1 MIPNATAPI
10 GVFDSGAGGISVL
23 KRLWTLM
30 PNENYIYF
38 GDSANAPY
46 GVRPVEEIRAL
57 TVAAVEKLLSLGCK
71 AIVLAC
77 NTATSAAAQD
87 LRATYPELPII
98 GLEPALK
105 PAALSGGHPTVVVMA
120 TPVTL
125 REEKFKRLTER
136 FQDDCNLIKL
146 PAPELVTLVEQNKM
160 GTSELAAYLKAL
172 FAPLK
177 ETRIDCLV
185 LGCTHFP
192 FAKREIKALL
202 GAQVKL
208 FDGAVGEA
216 KYTKVVLEERGL
228 RAPLEAKGEICFLSS
243 DETKLPL
250 LRQLFDFEL

>member
-125 REEKFKRLTER
+125 REEKFTRLTER
-136 FQDDCNLIKL
+136 FKDDCNLIKL

-160 GTSELAAYLKAL
+160 GTPELAAYLKAL

-228 RAPLEAKGEICFLSS
+228 RAPLEAKGGICFLSS

>member
-1 MIPNATAPI
+1 MTNHNTAPI

-23 KRLWTLM
+23 KRLWKLM
-30 PNENYIYF
+30 PNENYFYF

-57 TVAAVEKLLSLGCK
+57 TVAAVEKLLSMGCK

-77 NTATSAAAQD
+77 NTATSAAAAD
-87 LRATYPELPII
+87 LRAAHPDVPII

-120 TPVTL
+120 TPLTL
-125 REEKFKRLTER
+125 REEKFARLTER
-136 FQDDCNLIKL
+136 FKDDCTLIKL

-160 GTSELAAYLKAL
+160 GTPEMAAYLQTL
-172 FAPLK
+172 FEPLK
-177 ETRIDCLV
+177 DTKIDCLV

-202 GAQVKL
+202 GNGVKL

-216 KYTKVVLEERGL
+216 KYTKVVLDDRGM
-228 RAPLEAKGEICFLSS
+228 RAPAENEGAIRFLSS

-250 LRQLFDFEL
+250 LRQLFEFEL

>member
-125 REEKFKRLTER
+125 REEKFTRLTER

-160 GTSELAAYLKAL
+160 GTPELAAYLKAL

>member
-125 REEKFKRLTER
+125 REEKFTRLTER
-136 FQDDCNLIKL
+136 FKNDCNLIKL

-160 GTSELAAYLKAL
+160 GTPELAAYLKAL

-202 GAQVKL
+202 SEQVKL